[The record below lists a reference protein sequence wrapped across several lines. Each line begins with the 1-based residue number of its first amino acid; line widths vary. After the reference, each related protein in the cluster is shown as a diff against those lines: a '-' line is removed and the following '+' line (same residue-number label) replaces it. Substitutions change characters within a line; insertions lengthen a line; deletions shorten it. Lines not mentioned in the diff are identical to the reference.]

1 METANDTAGRR
12 AAIATALAAELQ
24 RQAELGAARIDVEA
38 LAEAVE
44 AALGNSAPYVE
55 GKRPEQLNA
64 TNDD

>member
-1 METANDTAGRR
+1 MATAERMSERR
-12 AAIATALAAELQ
+12 AVIAAAIAEELQ
-24 RQAELGAARIDVEA
+24 RQADHGAVRIDVEA

-44 AALGNSAPYVE
+44 AAMASPSPAMA